1 MPKSILLLGKPHASK
16 TVFLSQL
23 YSKLKKNKSSLKL
36 YKPVEDLSPIAE
48 ARDSLASGKGPV
60 TTPAE
65 KSVKFYLP
73 LQVNDNQV
81 DLKCPEYGGEQVLD
95 IMESRELN
103 REWKSSI
110 KESDNWVLFIRLNNI
125 GNRLD
130 IADSTYKE
138 NPAAKG
144 NKDLETFEYHI
155 SDQSFF
161 IELLQIIMNEK
172 GTDFHLLNSDIKLT
186 VVLTCWDEMEVKGN
200 PSPCSILKDKLP
212 LLLDFAESNWDRSSL
227 KILGL
232 SAQEFNLDSEDN
244 QEKYMIE
251 GPENFGYL
259 ILEDGTRSE
268 DITKLIELAIQ

>member
-1 MPKSILLLGKPHASK
+1 MSKSILLLGKPNASK

-23 YSKLKKNKSSLKL
+23 YSKLRKNKSNLKL
-36 YKPVEDLSPIAE
+36 YKPVEDLSPISE
-48 ARDSLASGKGPV
+48 ARDALASGKGPV

-73 LQVNDNQV
+73 IQVLDDQV

-95 IMESRELN
+95 IVESRGLN
-103 REWKSSI
+103 KEWKTSI
-110 KESDNWVLFIRLNNI
+110 KESNNWILFIRLNSI

-130 IADSTYKE
+130 ISEVTFKE
-138 NPAAKG
+138 ENNVESG
-144 NKDLETFEYHI
+144 ENTEVFEYQI
-155 SDQSFF
+155 SDQSFL

-172 GTDFHLLNSDIKLT
+172 GTNFHLLNKDIKLT
-186 VVLTCWDEMEVKGN
+186 IVLTCWDEMKIIGDPKPFYVLEE
-200 PSPCSILKDKLP
+200 KLP
-212 LLLDFAESNWDRSSL
+212 LLLDFAKSNWDRSSL

-232 SAQEFNLDSEDN
+232 SAQEFSLDTEEN
-244 QEKYMIE
+244 QEKYMVE

-259 ILEDGTRSE
+259 ILEDGTRSD